1 MSIKENTLMFEQ
13 DLIDEFIRTQEALI
27 EKRKRFI
34 ADLPFAYRSGNVDL
48 AAQPLYSQVF
58 GGSIYRTDP
67 RNFKSKEALLNALD
81 KMADELSYRNY
92 SQFIIRN
99 RIESF
104 RRYVFSAM
112 GGYAPHIMSR
122 FYRLSDKAKILLLL
136 NTDIYSVVGSP
147 TSETMR
153 ETYDEIN
160 GYMDWAEETAKD
172 VKIGFNEP
180 EMI

>member
-1 MSIKENTLMFEQ
+1 
-13 DLIDEFIRTQEALI
+13 
-27 EKRKRFI
+27 
-34 ADLPFAYRSGNVDL
+34 
-48 AAQPLYSQVF
+48 
-58 GGSIYRTDP
+58 
-67 RNFKSKEALLNALD
+67 
-81 KMADELSYRNY
+81 
-92 SQFIIRN
+92 
-99 RIESF
+99 
-104 RRYVFSAM
+104 M

-160 GYMDWAEETAKD
+160 GYMDWAEETAKGI
-172 VKIGFNEP
+172 KIGFNEP